1 MVEEVEGY
9 GIASVYTPESNR
21 GRGYAQ
27 HMMRLL
33 HWVLAPVS
41 LMPPEFPTKWGTPPE
56 RVNNFGKGAFSVL
69 YSDVGRRFYSH
80 CGPTGGSDGWTVTD
94 SASTIWKVSDLESKL
109 SEQHVRSSWT
119 WLDEVAV
126 NDLWEADARLIKD
139 EISKNDPR
147 ESRILCTFLPNNG
160 VSDFQLKR
168 MEPYWRQLPS
178 VPEHFG
184 ITSSV
189 PTAGYCMKPETVF
202 ATWTIDVR
210 PPGPKSLILTRIRAR
225 GASDLKV
232 VLSPIT
238 EYCKQFRLEKIEVWN
253 LDEKLHDA
261 ARRLGGVTFERDVQL
276 ASLRFYRKEAMA
288 WKWINNEKLVDTA
301 STKRAA
307 DRYTPRFCWC

>member
-1 MVEEVEGY
+1 MHQ
-9 GIASVYTPESNR
+9 YTHPESNR

-109 SEQHVRSSWT
+109 SEQHVRSSWI